1 MTNTKRNF
9 WHRYLTV
16 EINGFDIYSE
26 NLPLEGELKD
36 YLPLLNKRIADT
48 QKALPQARLTGNIEQ
63 QWREGYGF
71 RKQHIYETLD
81 IKAGKITRTVN

>member
-1 MTNTKRNF
+1 MNSQKRNF

-63 QWREGYGF
+63 QWREGYGIH
-71 RKQHIYETLD
+71 KQHIYETLD
-81 IKAGKITRTVN
+81 IKTGEITKLVN

>member
-1 MTNTKRNF
+1 MNSQKRNF

-26 NLPLEGELKD
+26 TLPLEGELKD

-48 QKALPQARLTGNIEQ
+48 QKALPQARLTGNI
-63 QWREGYGF
+63 
-71 RKQHIYETLD
+71 
-81 IKAGKITRTVN
+81 